1 MRIITGAYKGKPLES
16 LNDRS
21 IRPVTDRVKTTIY
34 NMLQNRLKL
43 TGAVVLDLYA
53 GSGSLGFEAL
63 SRGARSAV
71 FVDHSGEAL
80 DVIERNARTLGCMD
94 DCEIIQG
101 DAWSYIAKTRDNYDL
116 IFADPPYAYGMTDQ
130 IPAQVFQRNILKDP
144 GYLIIEH
151 TKYLVFTPDDH
162 YMVNAI
168 KEFGTTH
175 VSFFT
180 HSGKGEL

>member
-1 MRIITGAYKGKPLES
+1 MRIITGSYKGRSLES

-34 NMLQNRLKL
+34 DMLQNRLRL
-43 TGAVVLDLYA
+43 TGAAVLDLYA

-63 SRGARSAV
+63 SRGARHVV
-71 FVDHSGEAL
+71 FVDDAGDAL
-80 DVIERNARTLGCMD
+80 DIIERNAAALGCLD
-94 DCEIIQG
+94 NCAIIQS
-101 DAWSYIAKTRDNYDL
+101 DSLSYIAKTRENYDL
-116 IFADPPYAYGMTDQ
+116 IFADPPYAYGMTGE
-130 IPAQVFQRNILKDP
+130 IPAQVFQKNILTDH

-151 TKYLVFTPDDH
+151 TKNLIFKPDGH
-162 YMVNAI
+162 FRVTAT

-180 HSGKGEL
+180 HLRKEES